1 MKSMVGKKVELVLK
15 LRIGKL
21 WLISGKWNRLKEEK
35 AI

>member
-1 MKSMVGKKVELVLK
+1 MKSTVGKKVEPVPK

-21 WLISGKWNRLKEEK
+21 RLGGGKWNRLKEKK

>member
-1 MKSMVGKKVELVLK
+1 MKSMVGKKVEPVPK

-21 WLISGKWNRLKEEK
+21 RLISGKWNRLKEEK

>member
-1 MKSMVGKKVELVLK
+1 MKSMVRKKVEPVPK

-21 WLISGKWNRLKEEK
+21 RLISEKWNRLKEEK